1 MEIYKVLRDE
11 EIVRLAK
18 NGDEEA
24 LSEVFE
30 RYKMVVR
37 IKAKTYY
44 IAGGDPDDIIQ
55 EGMIGLFQAV
65 RDYEEHKGATFNTF
79 AQLCIDRQI
88 MTAIKKAAS
97 KKNSPLNT
105 SVPIPETEDREG
117 TEHAESP
124 ESILVDREN
133 AETMKT
139 QLKDSLSSFE
149 NRVFDI
155 LLKDRNYAEIA
166 EIMGVDKKSVDN
178 AIQRIKRKMKMLQGE

>member
-1 MEIYKVLRDE
+1 MIGYKELRDE
-11 EIVRLAK
+11 EIVILAK
-18 NGDEEA
+18 KGDEAA

-30 RYKMVVR
+30 RYKTVVR
-37 IKAKTYY
+37 VKAKSYF
-44 IAGGDPDDIIQ
+44 IAGGDPDDTIQ

-65 RDYEEHKGATFNTF
+65 RDFDENKGAAFNTF

-105 SVPIPETEDREG
+105 SVPIPETEDGE
-117 TEHAESP
+117 TAEHAESP
-124 ESILVDREN
+124 ENILVDREN
-133 AETMKT
+133 AETIRI

-155 LLKDRNYAEIA
+155 LLNDRNYAEIA

>member
-1 MEIYKVLRDE
+1 MTGYKGFSDE
-11 EIVRLAK
+11 EIVLLAK
-18 NGDEEA
+18 RGDEKA

-30 RYKMVVR
+30 RYKLVVR
-37 IKAKTYY
+37 IKAKSNY
-44 IAGGDPDDIIQ
+44 IAGGDPDDTIQ

-65 RDYEEHKGATFNTF
+65 RDYDEGKGASFNTF

-88 MTAIKKAAS
+88 ITAIKKAAS

-105 SVPIPETEDREG
+105 SVPIQEAEDQDS

-124 ESILVDREN
+124 ENILVDREN
-133 AETMKT
+133 AETMEI
-139 QLKDSLSSFE
+139 QLRDSLSSFE

-166 EIMGVDKKSVDN
+166 EILGVDKKSVDN
-178 AIQRIKRKMKMLQGE
+178 AIQRIKRKMKMLQEE